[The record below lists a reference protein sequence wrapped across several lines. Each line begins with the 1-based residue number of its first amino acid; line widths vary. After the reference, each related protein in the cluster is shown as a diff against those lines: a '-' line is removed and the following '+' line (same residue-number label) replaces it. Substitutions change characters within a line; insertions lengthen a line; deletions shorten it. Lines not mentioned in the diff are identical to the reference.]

1 MSTLVYKLFRDF
13 NSNFTQ
19 TSEIWIRFWIK
30 DHHIEEAQREIIKA
44 PMLKEKDFN
53 IKHNYQ
59 NLRKYISNVTKKPF
73 ASQTNYILPAFSEQ
87 LVPDSKWFGIITAQK
102 AFWPKIKLNSGRGST

>member
-1 MSTLVYKLFRDF
+1 
-13 NSNFTQ
+13 
-19 TSEIWIRFWIK
+19 
-30 DHHIEEAQREIIKA
+30 
-44 PMLKEKDFN
+44 MLKEKDFN

-87 LVPDSKWFGIITAQK
+87 LVPDSK
-102 AFWPKIKLNSGRGST
+102 